1 MQVCLLRTDAQ
12 ILDAAL
18 AVRPRALVGLS
29 TALLSLL
36 AAWVGYNITGR
47 IEGLLGAVIVVRLP
61 AMAALSRL
69 VRDQV
74 PDARSGTPLAL
85 LLALV
90 LAGCWLAAHAGNDV
104 QPVARGV
111 LSIAVL
117 TAALGLIWLCMTPG
131 IGLGAL
137 RPKGD
142 GARS

>member
-1 MQVCLLRTDAQ
+1 M
-12 ILDAAL
+12 
-18 AVRPRALVGLS
+18 
-29 TALLSLL
+29 

-104 QPVARGV
+104 QPGARGV

-117 TAALGLIWLCMTPG
+117 TTALGLIGLCMTPG